1 MNIKWNKYYLLAIV
15 FSLGSNILYA
25 QQTERTITITELFSL
40 VKENHP
46 TLKPYRDDISI
57 ANQNTKI
64 AKNQL
69 LPNLTAGLSGYYI
82 GDALLIDKNF
92 SGTTRV
98 KMPHFGN
105 SFSVDASQLIWNG
118 NTVRNNIKIKTLQE
132 GLAKLNYESNEQNI
146 KLLALSYYLD
156 LYKSYNREEVYLQNI
171 ELAEKRL
178 DNINKFYKQGMVTR
192 NDVIRGELQI
202 SNLKLSLQVLKNDQQ
217 ILNKQ
222 LTVATGLS
230 EDTKI
235 IPEKSIQSALPV
247 ADVYEVY
254 EDMLKNNPSYL
265 RTQKNLDIYDVSAKI
280 IKAQMLPTI
289 SAFASNKLQRPIT
302 TINPVVDMYTNG
314 WSAGLSLN
322 FNIDTLYKTP
332 KQYRL
337 NTLEK
342 EKAINQ
348 SNDLYN
354 QINIAVN
361 SSYIKYNESL
371 TQNKTLKVNT
381 ELTAE
386 NYRIMESKYNNQLA
400 ILLDL
405 IDASNAKID
414 AELDYAN
421 SEISIIYAYY
431 KLLKEA
437 GTL

>member
-25 QQTERTITITELFSL
+25 QQTERTVSITELFSL

-46 TLKPYRDDISI
+46 TLRPYRDDISI

-82 GDALLIDKNF
+82 GDALLIDKNL
-92 SGTTRV
+92 SNTTRV

-105 SFSVDASQLIWNG
+105 SFSVDASQLIWSG
-118 NTVRNNIKIKTLQE
+118 NMVRNNIKIKTLQE
-132 GLAKLNYESNEQNI
+132 GLAELNYSANEQSI
-146 KLLALSYYLD
+146 KLFTLSYYLD
-156 LYKSYNREEVYLQNI
+156 LYKLNNQEEVYLQNI
-171 ELAEKRL
+171 SLAEKRL
-178 DNINKFYKQGMVTR
+178 ENINKFYKQGMVTK
-192 NDVIRGELQI
+192 NDVIRGELQL
-202 SNLKLSLQVLKNDQQ
+202 SNLKLSLQVVQNNQQ
-217 ILNKQ
+217 ILNNQ

-235 IPEKSIQSALPV
+235 VPDKEVLSTSFV
-247 ADVYEVY
+247 ADVYDVY
-254 EDMLKNNPSYL
+254 EDMIKNNPSYV
-265 RTQKNLDIYDVSAKI
+265 RAKKSIDIYDVSGKI
-280 IKAQMLPTI
+280 IKAQMLPTL
-289 SAFASNKLQRPIT
+289 SAFASNSLSRPIT
-302 TINPVVDMYTNG
+302 NANPVVDMYTNG

-322 FNIDTLYKTP
+322 FNIDAIYKTP
-332 KQYRL
+332 KQYKL
-337 NTLEK
+337 NRLEK
-342 EKAINQ
+342 EKTINQ

-354 QINIAVN
+354 QLNIAVK
-361 SSYIKYNESL
+361 SAYIKYNEAL
-371 TQNKTLKVNT
+371 TQNKTLKFNT
-381 ELTAE
+381 ELTEE

-405 IDASNAKID
+405 IDASNAKIN
-414 AELDYAN
+414 AELDFAN
-421 SEISIIYAYY
+421 SEISIIYAYF

>member
-1 MNIKWNKYYLLAIV
+1 MNIKWNKYYLLALV

-25 QQTERTITITELFSL
+25 QQTERTVSITELFSL

-69 LPNLTAGLSGYYI
+69 LPNLSAGLSGYYI
-82 GDALLIDKNF
+82 GDALLIDKNL
-92 SGTTRV
+92 SSTTRV

-118 NTVRNNIKIKTLQE
+118 NTVRNSIKIKTLQE
-132 GLAKLNYESNEQNI
+132 GLAELNYESNEQNI
-146 KLLALSYYLD
+146 KLLVLSYYLD
-156 LYKSYNREEVYLQNI
+156 LFKYYNQEEVYLQNI

-178 DNINKFYKQGMVTR
+178 ANINKFYKQGMVTR

-202 SNLKLSLQVLKNDQQ
+202 SNLKLSLQVLRNDQQ
-217 ILNKQ
+217 ILNRQ

-230 EDTKI
+230 EDTKVL
-235 IPEKSIQSALPV
+235 PDKSIVSAPPV
-247 ADVYEVY
+247 ADAYEVY
-254 EDMLKNNPSYL
+254 EDMIKNNPSYV
-265 RTQKNLDIYDVSAKI
+265 RAQKNVDVYELSGKI
-280 IKAQMLPTI
+280 TKAQMLPTI
-289 SAFASNKLQRPIT
+289 SAFESNKLQRPIT
-302 TINPVVDMYTNG
+302 TVNPVVDMYTNG
-314 WSAGLSLN
+314 WSAGLSLS
-322 FNIDTLYKTP
+322 FNIDALYKTP

-361 SSYIKYNESL
+361 SAYIKYNESL
-371 TQNKTLKVNT
+371 IQNKTLRVNT

-414 AELDYAN
+414 AELDFAN
-421 SEISIIYAYY
+421 SEINIVYAYF

-437 GTL
+437 GSL

>member
-1 MNIKWNKYYLLAIV
+1 MTIQWSKYYLIALLLS
-15 FSLGSNILYA
+15 FGGNIFYA
-25 QQTERTITITELFSL
+25 QQTEKTIGVTELFNL

-46 TLKPYRDDISI
+46 SLKPYRDDVSI
-57 ANQNTKI
+57 AEQNTKI
-64 AKNQL
+64 ARNQL
-69 LPNLTAGLSGYYI
+69 LPNLSAGLSAYYI
-82 GDALLIDKNF
+82 GDALLIDKDL
-92 SGTTRV
+92 SSAKRV

-105 SFSVDASQLIWNG
+105 SLSADASQLIWSG
-118 NTVRNNIKIKTLQE
+118 NSVRNSIKVKTLQE
-132 GLAKLNYESNEQNI
+132 GLAALNYESNEQSI
-146 KLLALSYYLD
+146 KLLVLSYYLD
-156 LYKSYNREEVYLQNI
+156 LYKSYNQEEVYLQNI

-178 DNINKFYKQGMVTR
+178 TNINKFYKQGMVTK
-192 NDVIRGELQI
+192 NDVIRGELQL

-222 LTVATGLS
+222 LTVATGLN
-230 EDTKI
+230 ENTKI
-235 IPEKSIQSALPV
+235 IPDRSILASPPV
-247 ADVYEVY
+247 VGSYEVY
-254 EDMLKNNPSYL
+254 EDMIRNNPAYVRS
-265 RTQKNLDIYDVSAKI
+265 QKNIDIYELTGKI
-280 IKAQMLPTI
+280 TKAQMLPTI
-289 SAFASNKLQRPIT
+289 SAFASNSLQRPIT
-302 TINPVVDMYTNG
+302 TVSPVVDMYTNG

-322 FNIDTLYKTP
+322 FNIDALYKTP

-337 NTLEK
+337 NHLEK

-348 SNDLYN
+348 SNDLFN

-361 SSYIKYNESL
+361 SAYIKYNESL

-414 AELDYAN
+414 AELDFAN
-421 SEISIIYAYY
+421 SEINIVYAYF
-431 KLLKEA
+431 KLLKET